1 MILFKILPCLSF
13 IGPTTASNLLP
24 KLASKS
30 ASSFLMPSSPPTA
43 AKSSPQTATKIPQS
57 LCKNTMAKT
66 FDATKSLLTNTSV
79 TVSAH
84 CRDARRVPFMARL
97 SLQQKPGG
105 TRSFGGCTKI
115 NSSIVACMNATLMSQ
130 MAMKKLDPVL
140 SNGHF
145 DDANANIMRN
155 TNSAGVDCETSSR

>member
-1 MILFKILPCLSF
+1 
-13 IGPTTASNLLP
+13 
-24 KLASKS
+24 
-30 ASSFLMPSSPPTA
+30 
-43 AKSSPQTATKIPQS
+43 
-57 LCKNTMAKT
+57 
-66 FDATKSLLTNTSV
+66 
-79 TVSAH
+79 
-84 CRDARRVPFMARL
+84 MARL

-115 NSSIVACMNATLMSQ
+115 NSSIVTCMNATLKSQ
-130 MAMKKLDPVL
+130 MAMKKLDAAL